1 MTSLTLP
8 TLDYTSEDERP
19 RVLAAAPW
27 ITAVLLFVVFALSDW
42 SWDASQRWYDS
53 NSADVN
59 ALVDRISEG
68 QTQRQIALAV
78 LFAYGVGLLLLP
90 SAKQVRMKLSVFYP
104 IIVFC
109 AWAFISAF
117 WSADKA
123 LTLKRLFVFLTM
135 IVTIAGVLKHFDWKQ
150 IAQIA
155 FIGSGLALLV
165 GACNEARIL
174 AVDSPPLGLWR
185 FGGMMHPNHA
195 ALHAGVAMLSSLYLF
210 KITGRRW
217 LLIFFIASVG
227 VLMATKSRTALMAI
241 MTGIAVFWLLSASR
255 SKSGWAVISVVWLAA
270 AVLFAGSIGSTMD
283 INTIANMGR
292 KDLKGTNVTQLTG
305 RTDIWKYALMQANK
319 DPNRTFTGYGYESFW
334 TPENARGVSEFV
346 QFKISEGHNCYL
358 DWYLELGLVGAGLWV
373 LMLLTGF
380 ARWTRA
386 AWILRSPTAAL
397 GAAIIAGTVVHG
409 FAESSLGDA
418 SFPTFFVYT
427 AIAGSAI
434 RRPDEV
440 LE

>member
-8 TLDYTSEDERP
+8 NLNLAEPDQRP
-19 RVLAAAPW
+19 RVLNAAPW
-27 ITAVLLFVVFALSDW
+27 ITALLLFTVFALSDW
-42 SWDASQRWYDS
+42 SWSASQRWYASDS
-53 NSADVN
+53 SDVD

-68 QTQRQIALAV
+68 QMQRQIALAV

-104 IIVFC
+104 IIVFST
-109 AWAFISAF
+109 WAIISVF
-117 WSADKA
+117 WSTDKA
-123 LTLKRLFVFLTM
+123 LTLKRLVVFLAM
-135 IVTIAGVLKHFDWKQ
+135 IVSIAGVLKHFDWKQ

-155 FIGSGLALLV
+155 LIGSGLTMLV
-165 GACNEARIL
+165 GGINEARIL
-174 AVDSPPLGLWR
+174 AVDAPPLGLWR

-195 ALHAGVAMLSSLYLF
+195 ALHAGVGMLASLYLY
-210 KITGRRW
+210 KITNRRW
-217 LLIFFIASVG
+217 LLLFFAGSFA

-241 MTGIAVFWLLSASR
+241 MTGVAVFWLLSASR
-255 SKSGWAVISVVWLAA
+255 SKSGWAIISVVWLAA
-270 AVLFAGSIGSTMD
+270 AVLFASSIGSTMD
-283 INTIANMGR
+283 INTVANMGR
-292 KDLKGTNVTQLTG
+292 KDLKGTKVTQLTG
-305 RTDIWKYALMQANK
+305 RTDIWKFALMQANK

-334 TPENARGVSEFV
+334 TPDNARGVSEFV
-346 QFKISEGHNCYL
+346 QFKISEGHSCYL

-373 LMLLTGF
+373 LMLLTGIV
-380 ARWTRA
+380 RWTHA
-386 AWILRSPTAAL
+386 AWVLRSPTAAV
-397 GAAIIAGTVVHG
+397 GAAIIAGTIVHG

-427 AIAGSAI
+427 AIAGSAV